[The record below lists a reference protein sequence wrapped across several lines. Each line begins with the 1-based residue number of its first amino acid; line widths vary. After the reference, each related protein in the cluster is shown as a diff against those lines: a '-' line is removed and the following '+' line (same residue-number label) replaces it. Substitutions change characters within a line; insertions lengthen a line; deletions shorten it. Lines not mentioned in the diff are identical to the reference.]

1 MPDDDEEMEEGG
13 RGGSRIDTLLELLR
27 KFIISVLFVLV
38 SLISLSSLGL
48 AIGFGSQTLVR
59 DILTGVFF

>member
-1 MPDDDEEMEEGG
+1 MGEGG
-13 RGGSRIDTLLELLR
+13 RGGSRVDTLLELLR

>member
-1 MPDDDEEMEEGG
+1 MEEGG
-13 RGGSRIDTLLELLR
+13 RVGSRVDTLLELLR

-38 SLISLSSLGL
+38 SLISPSSLGL